1 MARVCRTI
9 EEEDRGGKNEEK
21 NRKFLSFK
29 ERLEYVLEY
38 INRDGSVGPLM
49 NPQISP
55 KCGQIVADLNFCIF
69 YF

>member
-21 NRKFLSFK
+21 SRKFLSFK

-49 NPQISP
+49 NPQI
-55 KCGQIVADLNFCIF
+55 
-69 YF
+69 